1 MNYKFQVWTEMHR
14 VRELYNT
21 APVQLLLKDI
31 NNNMNNK
38 GLHMPKCLFI
48 INLTRA

>member
-1 MNYKFQVWTEMHR
+1 MNYKNQVLTKMLR
-14 VRELYNT
+14 VRELCNT
-21 APVQLLLKDI
+21 APVQILLKDI